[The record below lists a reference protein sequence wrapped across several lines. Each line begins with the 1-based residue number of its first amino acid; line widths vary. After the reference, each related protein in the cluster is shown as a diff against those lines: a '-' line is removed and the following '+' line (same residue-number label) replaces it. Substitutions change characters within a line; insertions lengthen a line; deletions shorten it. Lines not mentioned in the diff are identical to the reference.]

1 MTRMV
6 ADRRVA
12 RRIAAGLVALALAGV
27 PRAEA
32 QTADDLRATLPALER
47 NLTDNILKFWYPG
60 SIDREHGGFLIDHDA
75 QGRFRGEAPK
85 AIVTQARMV
94 WLSARL
100 VRDGRGG
107 GAMREAAR
115 RGYRFLMERMWDREH
130 GGFYWE
136 VDRSGARVVHA
147 HKHLYGQAFGL
158 YALAEYARALQD
170 AQALAAARRLFD
182 LIEQKAHDREHGGYR
197 EFFARDW
204 GPAPADARPY
214 LGGTADLKLMNTHL
228 HLMEALAAL
237 YRADPAPVVATRLAE
252 LVTIQSNTVVRKAV
266 GACTDQY
273 LGDWTPKLDAA
284 AARASY
290 GHDLE
295 NIWLLAD
302 AMDALGLSPSPLT
315 DLFRQLFAY
324 SLANGYDKANGGFYD
339 SGPLR
344 QPADRRDKIW
354 WVQAE
359 ALVSAL
365 TMYRLTGDAQYARV
379 YLETWAFTNTAQ
391 TDWTAGEWHPTV
403 SADGRARGDKADR
416 WKAGYHNGRAM
427 IEALA
432 LVRGLGHDD

>member
-1 MTRMV
+1 MRNL
-6 ADRRVA
+6 
-12 RRIAAGLVALALAGV
+12 IAGLLTFGALAPAM
-27 PRAEA
+27 PAAA
-32 QTADDLRATLPALER
+32 QTSADLRATAPALEK
-47 NLTDNILKFWYPG
+47 NLTENILKFWYPG
-60 SIDREHGGFLIDHDA
+60 TIDREHGGFLIDHDA
-75 QGRFRGEAPK
+75 QGRFKGEGPK

-100 VRDGRGG
+100 MREGRGG
-107 GAMREAAR
+107 PAMAEAAR
-115 RGYRFLMERMWDREH
+115 QGYRFLLDRMWDRDF

-136 VDRSGARVVHA
+136 VDRTGTRVVHA
-147 HKHLYGQAFGL
+147 NKHLYGQAFGL
-158 YALAEYARALQD
+158 YAIAEYARATRD
-170 AQALAAARRLFD
+170 QAAVADARRLFD
-182 LIEQKAHDREHGGYR
+182 LIEARAHDATHGGYR

-204 GPAPADARPY
+204 GPPPPEARPY

-228 HLMEALAAL
+228 HLMEALTAL
-237 YRADPAPVVATRLAE
+237 YLADPSPRVAMRLSE
-252 LVTIQSNTVVRKAV
+252 LITIQSNTVVRKKI

-273 LGDWTPKLDAA
+273 AADWTPKLDGA

-302 AMDALGLSPSPLT
+302 ALEALGQPVAPLG
-315 DLFRQLFAY
+315 DLFTQLFAY
-324 SLANGYDKANGGFYD
+324 SVANGYDESNGGFYD
-339 SGPLR
+339 SGPLG

-365 TMYRLTGDAQYARV
+365 TMYRLTGDPHYARV
-379 YLETWAFTNTAQ
+379 YLKTWAFTDTKQ

-403 SADGRARGDKADR
+403 TADGRAIGEKANR

-427 IEALA
+427 LEALRILRA
-432 LVRGLGHDD
+432 LGN